1 MSMYRKKYQNV
12 LEKKNHL
19 NLVTKDHNTIESLE
33 GQALDSFYIGSSPR
47 EYYMQRMGQL
57 QIVSRPKR
65 YILKK
70 YKNEQRITFPG
81 VPRKMPV
88 KNQTLDNFMIKQ
100 KEKPRNIVQKPVYFK
115 IYSRPHKIVLRE
127 EQLDSFVCP
136 KIIKPPFELQNIQDF
151 LIEKEKRIENRIQ
164 SLNRLK
170 LPAVGK
176 FFNNHPK
183 LKEGGMFEFEF
194 LKIKAPLKLTS
205 TSKLF
210 IPQKLK
216 KIKYFDISSE
226 RSSNFKYI
234 IHKIK
239 KFSPNSTV
247 ANKGY
252 SLLIPK
258 QPKNTSFEELTPEKI
273 QKISYDIIP
282 KPKPFEMITIE
293 TTQDIFI
300 PEAGPKK
307 YYSVKMNNISIIGNE
322 RPEFCLEIDPN
333 EEIFCPSTY
342 DMLLIQNYW
351 DDLEM
356 KSFRICLR
364 PKGWKST
371 RDLELMSS
379 NNEESK
385 NSFNDADNKE
395 NQNEENTEFIK
406 KTSQDIRG
414 SKDFDIDILKDFKE
428 KFVREKGKKHKTQKF
443 HDNDLYE
450 DKDKNDSNNQKISI
464 LKDKGKSKDKKGKG
478 VGFTDIAKKM
488 FLNQK

>member
-1 MSMYRKKYQNV
+1 
-12 LEKKNHL
+12 
-19 NLVTKDHNTIESLE
+19 
-33 GQALDSFYIGSSPR
+33 
-47 EYYMQRMGQL
+47 
-57 QIVSRPKR
+57 
-65 YILKK
+65 
-70 YKNEQRITFPG
+70 
-81 VPRKMPV
+81 
-88 KNQTLDNFMIKQ
+88 MI
-100 KEKPRNIVQKPVYFK
+100 I
-115 IYSRPHKIVLRE
+115 
-127 EQLDSFVCP
+127 
-136 KIIKPPFELQNIQDF
+136 
-151 LIEKEKRIENRIQ
+151 
-164 SLNRLK
+164 
-170 LPAVGK
+170 
-176 FFNNHPK
+176 
-183 LKEGGMFEFEF
+183 
-194 LKIKAPLKLTS
+194 
-205 TSKLF
+205 
-210 IPQKLK
+210 
-216 KIKYFDISSE
+216 
-226 RSSNFKYI
+226 
-234 IHKIK
+234 
-239 KFSPNSTV
+239 
-247 ANKGY
+247 
-252 SLLIPK
+252 
-258 QPKNTSFEELTPEKI
+258 
-273 QKISYDIIP
+273 
-282 KPKPFEMITIE
+282 IE

-333 EEIFCPSTY
+333 EEIFCPSAY

-395 NQNEENTEFIK
+395 NQNEENTDFIK

-443 HDNDLYE
+443 HDSDLYE

-488 FLNQK
+488 FMNQK